1 MDDEHNLA
9 ISAVRR
15 QIDSL
20 SANEFMV
27 ELDGVRVGGVF
38 RVTGLIPF
46 KLDVKP
52 TLTKRVRDP
61 FKLTKMVQRDPEN
74 PFNRWVKDT
83 VAARDD
89 IVRPTRQLAV
99 IAVDDDTEVRRWL
112 IKDAWIAEVSY
123 SDFNSGSNEL
133 IEETLVIYY
142 EDIEELWI
150 G

>member
-1 MDDEHNLA
+1 MENASNLA
-9 ISAVRR
+9 VSTVNR
-15 QIDSL
+15 QVDSL
-20 SANEFMV
+20 SANEFAV
-27 ELDGVRVGGVF
+27 ELDGARVTGIF
-38 RVTGLIPF
+38 RVSGLIPF

-61 FKLTKMVQRDPEN
+61 FKLTKMVQRDPES

-99 IAVDDDTEVRRWL
+99 IAIDDGTEVRRWF

-123 SDFNSGSNEL
+123 SDFNSGSSEL

-142 EDIEELWI
+142 EDIEEQWI